1 MNDGARQV
9 VVVPCSGIGKAFGT
23 VAREAGYEVCDEL
36 RPDTT
41 QLVALSKLVLGD
53 EEARQRVRQCPA
65 ITIDGCKLMCAAKL
79 VKHSGGT
86 IAREVA
92 VLDVYR
98 QHKELKPDGIAELN
112 AQGKQLARI
121 IAEEIARVVDDLGR
135 KAPNGEAPHGGD
147 HA

>member
-1 MNDGARQV
+1 MTAGKSPI
-9 VVVPCSGIGKAFGT
+9 VVVPCSGIGKAFGS
-23 VAREAGYEVCDEL
+23 VAREAGYELCDEL

-53 EEARQRVRQCPA
+53 ERARERVRRCPT
-65 ITIDGCKLMCAAKL
+65 ITIDGCKQMCAAKL
-79 VKHSGGT
+79 VRHSGGT

-92 VLDVYR
+92 VLDAYR

-112 AQGKQLARI
+112 AAGKQLACI
-121 IAEEIARVVDDLGR
+121 LAKEIAVVVDELGR
-135 KAPNGEAPHGGD
+135 EAPGGGR

>member
-1 MNDGARQV
+1 MSEGKPKV
-9 VVVPCSGIGKAFGT
+9 VVVPCSGIGKAFGS
-23 VAREAGYEVCDEL
+23 VAREAGYELCDVL
-36 RPDTT
+36 RPNAT

-53 EEARQRVRQCPA
+53 AQAQERVKQSPA

-79 VKHSGGT
+79 VRHNGGT

-98 QHKELKPDGIAELN
+98 EHKKLKPDGIAELN
-112 AQGKQLARI
+112 AKGKELARVM
-121 IAEEIARVVDDLGR
+121 AEEIAQVVDELGR
-135 KAPNGEAPHGGD
+135 KASDGGN